1 MLPVK
6 RLSLP
11 QDKVQAA
18 SQHKPPWDR
27 WASVE
32 DARRWMLDS
41 YTAMHERLDEPL
53 KGIFRSILEGE
64 ISILFHCSAGK
75 DRTGFCAA
83 IILGVIGVSEK
94 TILDEFAFTN
104 EAVDLN
110 AFIKANRA
118 AGKIGGATGRESEGQ
133 YV

>member
-6 RLSLP
+6 RLSWP
-11 QDKVQAA
+11 QDKLQAA
-18 SQHKPPWDR
+18 SQHNPPWDR

-41 YTAMHERLDEPL
+41 YTAMHERLAEPL

-64 ISILFHCSAGK
+64 IPILFHCSAGK

-94 TILDEFAFTN
+94 TILDELDRKSTR
-104 EAVDLN
+104 LN
-110 AFIKANRA
+110 
-118 AGKIGGATGRESEGQ
+118 SSH
-133 YV
+133 

>member
-1 MLPVK
+1 
-6 RLSLP
+6 
-11 QDKVQAA
+11 
-18 SQHKPPWDR
+18 
-27 WASVE
+27 
-32 DARRWMLDS
+32 MLDS
-41 YTAMHERLDEPL
+41 YTAMHKRLAEPL

-64 ISILFHCSAGK
+64 IPILFHCSAGK

-104 EAVDLN
+104 EAVDLH

-118 AGKIGGATGRESEGQ
+118 AGMGVTDAEHPLDRMNPRSEEHTSELQ
-133 YV
+133 SLMRISYAVFCLKTKK